1 MLGEVW
7 PETGKAVA
15 SMLVMHMQDSYKD
28 LKAVRVVAVVFT
40 GRRDRMRILMR
51 YLRRDLRKH
60 GGVVDKIVFALWQYT
75 AKDTGNLDCSWD
87 GQG

>member
-1 MLGEVW
+1 MN
-7 PETGKAVA
+7 
-15 SMLVMHMQDSYKD
+15 
-28 LKAVRVVAVVFT
+28 VVVVVFS

-75 AKDTGNLDCSWD
+75 AKVRAHHTRGLTFASLQCSMLSIVMP
-87 GQG
+87 